1 MTPPTGS
8 TQARSRKRPVA
19 EYQPHQP
26 GGNGTRP
33 TRADE
38 VYRRLRAEIL
48 DLNLSPGDQLDEDQ
62 LAQAFGVSRTPVRE
76 ALRRLAADN
85 LVTSRPH
92 RGTYVAEISAREM
105 WEIEQIC
112 ELLEPTAAR
121 LAAGRV
127 PQDVLDTI
135 SQELEASDI
144 EYPMREDVI
153 RYMKLDVRLH
163 EAILDAAG
171 NTTMR
176 DMITHLHRRM
186 NAVRIVVNIH
196 RFTESINEHRTIIA
210 ALEAGDGESAFDAMH
225 FHIRQRAR
233 RQWNGLPEPSVATT
247 VVPGTALVTS
257 RESEG

>member
-1 MTPPTGS
+1 MASS
-8 TQARSRKRPVA
+8 TSTSSTRARSKKLSTTA
-19 EYQPHQP
+19 
-26 GGNGTRP
+26 GSDGSNGKRP
-33 TRADE
+33 TRADD
-38 VYRRLRAEIL
+38 VYQRLRTEIL
-48 DLNLSPGDQLDEDQ
+48 DLNLNPGDPLDEDQ

-85 LVTSRPH
+85 LVTSLPH

-112 ELLEPTAAR
+112 EFLEPAAAQ

-127 PQDVLDTI
+127 PHDVLDAI
-135 SQELEASDI
+135 SAELDASDV
-144 EYPMREDVI
+144 EHPTREDVS

-163 EAILDAAG
+163 EAILHAAG
-171 NTTMR
+171 NATMR

-196 RFTESINEHRTIIA
+196 RFTESIAEHRRIIA
-210 ALEAGDGESAFDAMH
+210 ALEAGDGDAAFEAMR

-233 RQWNGLPEPSVATT
+233 RQWNASPEPSVAAINPEPLSLPDTRR
-247 VVPGTALVTS
+247 P
-257 RESEG
+257 

>member
-1 MTPPTGS
+1 MTSIDTG
-8 TQARSRKRPVA
+8 TTRSSNLTRPKTGQSA
-19 EYQPHQP
+19 
-26 GGNGTRP
+26 GANGVRP
-33 TRADE
+33 TRADD
-38 VYRRLRAEIL
+38 VYQRLRAEIL

-62 LAQAFGVSRTPVRE
+62 LAQTFGVSRTPVRE

-112 ELLEPTAAR
+112 ELLEPAAAR

-127 PQDVLDTI
+127 PRDVLDTL
-135 SQELEASDI
+135 SAELAASDV
-144 EYPMREDVI
+144 EYPTREDVI
-153 RYMKLDVRLH
+153 RYMQLDVRLH

-176 DMITHLHRRM
+176 EMITHLHRRM

-196 RFTESINEHRTIIA
+196 RFTQSIEEHRKIIA
-210 ALEAGDGESAFDAMH
+210 AIDAGDGDAAFEAMH
-225 FHIRQRAR
+225 VHIRQRAR
-233 RQWNGLPEPSVATT
+233 RQWNGFPDPSIASASTDMEHLRIT
-247 VVPGTALVTS
+247 GDRQS
-257 RESEG
+257 

>member
-1 MTPPTGS
+1 MTSVTSSSQVRG
-8 TQARSRKRPVA
+8 RKRSGSA
-19 EYQPHQP
+19 QDTDT
-26 GGNGTRP
+26 NSTRP
-33 TRADE
+33 TRADD

-62 LAQAFGVSRTPVRE
+62 LAQSFGVSRTPVRE

-112 ELLEPTAAR
+112 ELLEPAAAR
-121 LAAGRV
+121 IAAGRV
-127 PQDVLDTI
+127 PEEVLDTI
-135 SQELEASDI
+135 SAALDASDI
-144 EYPMREDVI
+144 DFPTREDVI
-153 RYMKLDVRLH
+153 RYMKLDVHLH
-163 EAILDAAG
+163 EAILQAAG

-196 RFTESINEHRTIIA
+196 RFTESIEEHRRIIA
-210 ALEAGDGESAFDAMH
+210 ALRAGDGEAAGEAMH

-233 RQWNGLPEPSVATT
+233 RQWSGLTDPSTVTQDSRRVPLVEPEKPT
-247 VVPGTALVTS
+247 P
-257 RESEG
+257 